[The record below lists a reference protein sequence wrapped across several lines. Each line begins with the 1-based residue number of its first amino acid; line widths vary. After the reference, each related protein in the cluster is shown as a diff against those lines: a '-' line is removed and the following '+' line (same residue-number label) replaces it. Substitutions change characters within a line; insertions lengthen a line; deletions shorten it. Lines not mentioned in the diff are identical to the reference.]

1 MATVSDLLIIDDD
14 ANFALSVAE
23 LARTEGFVTRT
34 ATSVTEARE
43 AIRLGSDVLLLDIQL
58 PDGSGL
64 DLLADIDPA
73 LHGRVA
79 IITGHPS
86 VETAVRAVSG
96 PVSDYFVKPFDP
108 MSFVALLRESRRI
121 SRSVEVPGAEPIPGV
136 VAASAAMREPTR
148 LARALAATEA
158 SLLLTGETGTGKDAF
173 ARAIH
178 AMSGRTGAFVRL
190 NCGSMPRERLV
201 DRLFGPRGGSGQAA
215 SAADADVFED
225 AVGGTLFLDEI
236 TELPLELQGALL
248 RRIEIANERADEVD
262 RMDVRIV
269 AATRLDP
276 GAALNEGRLREDLYF
291 QIADV
296 HIAIPPLRQRD
307 EDVLLLARRFVDGF
321 NRRYELEKRL
331 SPQSARG
338 LRRHPWPGNVRELR
352 NAVHRAYL
360 MAAGDELVMH
370 MEPTRMPPPIEVG
383 DTLAFTLGTPW
394 VEIERR
400 MLIKALE
407 HCGNDKTAAAR
418 LLGISVRTVHNHLAR
433 MKQRDHS

>member
-1 MATVSDLLIIDDD
+1 MSDLLIIDDD
-14 ANFALSVAE
+14 TNFATSVAE
-23 LARTEGFVTRT
+23 LARTEGFLPRL
-34 ATSVTEARE
+34 ASSMAQARE
-43 AIRLGSDVLLLDIQL
+43 AIRLGSDVLLLDIEL

-64 DLLADIDPA
+64 DLLAEIDPA

-86 VETAVRAVSG
+86 VETAARAVSG
-96 PVSDYFVKPFDP
+96 PVSDYLVKPFDP
-108 MSFVALLRESRRI
+108 MSFIALLRESRRV
-121 SRSVEVPGAEPIPGV
+121 SRTVEVPGAEPIPGV
-136 VAASAAMREPTR
+136 VAASAVMREPTR
-148 LARALAATEA
+148 LARSLAATEA

-178 AMSGRTGAFVRL
+178 AMSGRDGAFVRL

-201 DRLFGPRGGSGQAA
+201 ERLFGPQGRGGQVTSASG
-215 SAADADVFED
+215 SDVFDE
-225 AVGGTLFLDEI
+225 AAGGTLFLDEV
-236 TELPLELQGALL
+236 TELPAELQGALL
-248 RRIEIANERADEVD
+248 RRIEIANERTDEVD
-262 RMDVRIV
+262 RPDIRIV

-276 GAALNEGRLREDLYF
+276 GVALGEGRLREDLYF

-296 HIAIPPLRQRD
+296 HIPIPPLRQRD
-307 EDVLLLARRFVDGF
+307 EDVLLLARRFVDVF

-331 SPQSARG
+331 SPQSARA

-360 MAAGDELVMH
+360 LAGGDELVMH
-370 MEPTRMPPPIEVG
+370 LEPTRMPPPIESG
-383 DTLAFTLGTPW
+383 DMLAFSLGTPW
-394 VEIERR
+394 AEIERR
-400 MLIKALE
+400 MLIKALD

-433 MKQRDHS
+433 MKQREHS

>member
-1 MATVSDLLIIDDD
+1 MLVVSDLLIIDDD
-14 ANFALSVAE
+14 ANFATSVAE
-23 LARTEGFVTRT
+23 LARTEGFLPRM
-34 ATSVTEARE
+34 ATSVAQARE
-43 AIRLGSDVLLLDIQL
+43 AIRLSSDVLLLDIQL

-64 DLLADIDPA
+64 DLLAEIDPA

-86 VETAVRAVSG
+86 VETAARAVSG
-96 PVSDYFVKPFDP
+96 PVSDYFIKPFDP
-108 MSFVALLRESRRI
+108 MSFVALLRESRRV
-121 SRSVEVPGAEPIPGV
+121 SRSIEVPGAEPIPGV

-148 LARALAATEA
+148 LARSLAATEA

-173 ARAIH
+173 ARAVH
-178 AMSGRTGAFVRL
+178 AMSGRSGNFVAL

-201 DRLFGPRGGSGQAA
+201 ERLFGLQEQGAQSQ
-215 SAADADVFED
+215 SATGTDVFEE
-225 AVGGTLFLDEI
+225 AAGGTLFLDEV
-236 TELPLELQGALL
+236 TELPSELQGALL
-248 RRIEIANERADEVD
+248 RRIEAANERPDDGD
-262 RMDVRIV
+262 RNVRVI
-269 AATRLDP
+269 AATRLEP
-276 GAALNEGRLREDLYF
+276 GIALVEGRLREDLYF

-296 HIAIPPLRQRD
+296 HISIPPLRQRD
-307 EDVLLLARRFVDGF
+307 EDVLLLARRFVEVF
-321 NRRYELEKRL
+321 NRRYDLEKRL
-331 SPQSARG
+331 SPQSARA

-360 MAAGDELVMH
+360 LASGDELVMH
-370 MEPTRMPPPIEVG
+370 LEPTRMPPPIESG

-394 VEIERR
+394 AEIERR

-433 MKQRDHS
+433 MKQREHN